1 MSSPRSLTYQTE
13 CIRDAAERP
22 ECEAI
27 RSGLEGALR
36 TIEWVNKNQT
46 AIKEVVRLLK
56 EQPEVIEVMKTFPG
70 STIGVTR

>member
-1 MSSPRSLTYQTE
+1 MSTPRSLTYQAD
-13 CIRDAAERP
+13 CLRDVAARP

-36 TIEWVNKNQT
+36 TVEWVNKNQV